1 MRDLQRLEKLSST
14 TALGLW
20 AEDVILT
27 LDRVTRLGQRGD
39 EDIEVLR
46 RAAGILDAA
55 LGQSEQPLR
64 HPDPANGLA
73 ATDMALGVAEDL
85 SEERSP
91 KGTQATLRTTAE
103 ILRNAATGELEE
115 GFSEKVSAA
124 MDFFDAVGQ
133 HQLAAGNS
141 ISGHSRGS
149 RSWMATPTTFSYS

>member
-20 AEDVILT
+20 AEDVILA
-27 LDRVTRLGQRGD
+27 LDRVTRLGQRSA
-39 EDIEVLR
+39 EDVEVLR
-46 RAAGILDAA
+46 RAAAILDAA
-55 LGQSEQPLR
+55 LGQSEQPLG

-91 KGTQATLRTTAE
+91 KGTQATLRDTAE
-103 ILRNAATGELEE
+103 ILRNAATGELGE
-115 GFSEKVSAA
+115 SAEKVSAA
-124 MDFFDAVGQ
+124 MDFFDAVGR